1 METSSEK
8 TDSLDRFLSAG
19 FPERSTGEDSIH
31 AGRLIGDFRLVQ
43 RLGSG
48 GMGEVW
54 RAEQISLGGRAV
66 AVKFVRPDR
75 VTQKHLQLFAREAR
89 AGGRLAHPGIVT
101 VLAHG
106 ESDGLAWIAM
116 ELVPGGRTL
125 RDLIERAR
133 SLSEVPAAYDR
144 EVAALIAEIATAM
157 QIAHDAGVV
166 HRDLKPRNILVT
178 AEGGPKVTD
187 FGMAQISDESALTTP
202 GEIAGGTTL
211 YMSPEQLSGDRSQID
226 ARSDVFALGVVLYE
240 LLALQRPFQGDS
252 HAQIAAQIL
261 HKDPPDLRTI
271 RSRVP
276 RDLAV
281 IARKALE
288 KERGKR
294 FQTMAELAADL
305 RRFLANEPILARLPT
320 RVERICKW
328 MKRNPGKSSAAAI
341 VVVTFTAIALLLVAN
356 VRANRDLEAANVS
369 LEAKSTESEQRR
381 VSAEEAARRATKI
394 ADLVQT
400 SLIGGDPNQGGNRNF
415 LVSEAMDRVIGELER
430 ESLRH
435 DPATEAS
442 LQNTIA
448 TILNG
453 NGRSA
458 EALQLATQSLATR
471 MKLTDEGDDYEV
483 ATSLM
488 TVGSCLV
495 ALGQSDEA
503 LAKYDSAL
511 EMSRRL
517 FVGDHQVVAYAM
529 GHVGVCLD
537 SLSRSAEA
545 LPHLE
550 AALAMRERIH
560 RGDHVEV
567 AEALN
572 NVAACLASLA
582 RYEEALTRYEA
593 ALEMSERLFAGDA
606 PAVASG
612 YNNIGALLSAL
623 DQTEEALAYYRT
635 ALEMCER
642 MFPGDHPMT
651 ASSINN
657 VGVSLETL
665 GRHEESLLTY
675 ETALAMQR
683 RLYQGDHPSVAQS
696 LHNVGSANSLLGRKA
711 QALEKYQEA
720 LSMRERIF
728 QGDHPE
734 IAISLCCVASLT
746 LSINGSRD
754 ALPYAERAAAMT
766 EQFFPESSHWR
777 IGAASILKRVRDD
790 LPEAPTNRTEATG
803 EN

>member
-43 RLGSG
+43 RIGSG

-144 EVAALIAEIATAM
+144 DVAALIAEIATAM
-157 QIAHDAGVV
+157 QVAHDAGVV
-166 HRDLKPRNILVT
+166 HRDLKPRNILLT

-187 FGMAQISDESALTTP
+187 FGMAQVSDESALTTP
-202 GEIAGGTTL
+202 GEIAGGTTH
-211 YMSPEQLSGDRSQID
+211 YMSPEQLSGDRAQID

-252 HAQIAAQIL
+252 HAQIVAQIL

-294 FQTMAELAADL
+294 FQTMTELAADL
-305 RRFLANEPILARLPT
+305 RRFLTSEPIKARLPT
-320 RVERICKW
+320 RVERVCKW
-328 MKRNPGKSSAAAI
+328 VKRNPGKSSAAAI
-341 VVVTFTAIALLLVAN
+341 VVVTFTTIALLLVAN
-356 VRANRDLEAANVS
+356 VRANRDLK
-369 LEAKSTESEQRR
+369 AKSTESEQRR
-381 VSAEEAARRATKI
+381 VSAEEAARRATQI
-394 ADLVQT
+394 ADLVQV
-400 SLIGGDPNQGGNRNF
+400 SLIGGDPNQGGSRNF
-415 LVSEAMDRVIGELER
+415 LVTDAMDRVIGELER
-430 ESLRH
+430 GSLRH
-435 DPATEAS
+435 DPETEAS

-453 NGRSA
+453 NGRSDQ
-458 EALQLATQSLATR
+458 ALQLATQSLATR
-471 MKLTDEGDDYEV
+471 MRLTEGDNYDV

-495 ALGQSDEA
+495 ALGRSDEA
-503 LAKYDSAL
+503 LAKYESAL

-517 FVGDHQVVAYAM
+517 FVGDHQVVASAM

-550 AALAMRERIH
+550 AALAMRERVH

-567 AEALN
+567 AEGLN

-651 ASSINN
+651 ASSMNN
-657 VGVSLETL
+657 VGVCLENL
-665 GRHEESLLTY
+665 GRHEESLSTY
-675 ETALAMQR
+675 ESALAMQR
-683 RLYQGDHPSVAQS
+683 RLYPGDHPSVAQS
-696 LHNVGSANSLLGRKA
+696 IHNVGSANSLLGRSA

-728 QGDHPE
+728 QEDHYE

-746 LSINGSRD
+746 LSLNGSRD

-766 EQFFPESSHWR
+766 EQFFLESSHWR
-777 IGAASILKRVRDD
+777 TGAASILKRVRDD
-790 LPEAPTNRTEATG
+790 IAEASTNMTEAAR
-803 EN
+803 ED